1 MGYSIDRIFSYPVK
15 SMVGGEID
23 RATLSMLGIEGDR
36 HWATRDLVNGGI
48 RGAKKLGAL
57 MRFAA
62 SVIDG
67 GQVEITSPDGSSR
80 LTDDADVNEWLSAQL
95 QHEVRLE
102 ELAPVSDLD
111 HYRRGAPSH
120 PDFMDELRAVFGREA
135 DEPLPDFSVFPPE
148 VAEFESPPGTHHD
161 CWPLMVMSTSALR
174 SLREALPQS
183 DIEWAR
189 FRPSFVIDTGDET
202 GHPEFS
208 WKGSSASVGST
219 VIEFLDPC
227 PRCVMITRA
236 VGTTISEDRA
246 VMRHVV
252 RDLGQ
257 AVGVYA
263 RVVVPGTITR
273 GDAVVFT

>member
-1 MGYSIDRIFSYPVK
+1 MTYSIDRIFSYPVK
-15 SMVGGEID
+15 SMVGGEVEH
-23 RATLSMLGIEGDR
+23 ASLSMLGIEGDR
-36 HWATRDLVNGGI
+36 RWATRDLVNGGI

-57 MRFAA
+57 MRFSA
-62 SVIDG
+62 VEVGG
-67 GQVEITSPDGSSR
+67 GQVEITAPDGSSR
-80 LTDDADVNEWLSAQL
+80 RSDAADANEWLSAQL
-95 QHEVRLE
+95 SHDVRLE
-102 ELAPVSDLD
+102 QLAPASDLD

-120 PDFMDELRAVFGREA
+120 SDFLDELRAVFGREP

-174 SLREALPQS
+174 SLREALPSS

-189 FRPSFVIDTGDET
+189 FRPSFVVDTGDEP

-208 WKGSSASVGST
+208 WKGRTAAIGST
-219 VIEFLDPC
+219 VVEFLDPC

-236 VGTTISEDRA
+236 VGSSIREDRA

-263 RVVVPGTITR
+263 RIVTPGSIAR
-273 GDAVVFT
+273 GDAVVFN